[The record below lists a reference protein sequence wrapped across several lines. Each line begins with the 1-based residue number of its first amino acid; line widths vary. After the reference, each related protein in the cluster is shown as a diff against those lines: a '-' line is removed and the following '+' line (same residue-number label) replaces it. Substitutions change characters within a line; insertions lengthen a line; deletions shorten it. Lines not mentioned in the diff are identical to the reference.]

1 MLQSIVFLRIRY
13 DLVTEQQQQLKTL
26 NSVYKTNLRFL
37 KGTETDESQPAK
49 EQREEIYR
57 YFYLKEN

>member
-1 MLQSIVFLRIRY
+1 M
-13 DLVTEQQQQLKTL
+13 TEQQQQLKTL